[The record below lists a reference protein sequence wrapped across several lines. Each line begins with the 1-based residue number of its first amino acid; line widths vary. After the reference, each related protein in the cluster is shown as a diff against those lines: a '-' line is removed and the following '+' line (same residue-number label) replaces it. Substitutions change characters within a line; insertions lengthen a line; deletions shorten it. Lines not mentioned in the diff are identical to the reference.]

1 MSAARP
7 AGKPKAPVRATPRKR
22 ATATTT
28 PAAVDL
34 ALQGGGSHGAFT
46 WGVLDALL
54 EDGRLGFDGVSGTSA
69 GAMNAAVLATGLARG
84 GAAEARGA
92 LAAFW
97 AEVGGTPACFADMAQ
112 RGAMAPPVQSSWWQP
127 AWPAWMFNAGNWPG
141 VAALGAWARLFSPAQ
156 LNPFN
161 LNPLRGILQRHVDP
175 ALVRQGAV
183 KLFITATAVKTG
195 QSRVFTNDDL
205 SIEALL
211 ASACL
216 PQLFQAVEIDG
227 EPYWDGGYSGNPA
240 LWPLIYGT
248 AADDVLLVQINP
260 LQRDQLPKT
269 AMEIADRVNEITF
282 NASLVSEMRA
292 IAFVQRLVREQRVD
306 RSHYKDL
313 RLHRIADEASLAAYG
328 ASSKL
333 NSDPRLLQALF
344 VLGRQAAQGW
354 LVAHHAD
361 VGRRGTVDVGDVFL
375 APRQPD

>member
-1 MSAARP
+1 M
-7 AGKPKAPVRATPRKR
+7 AGA
-22 ATATTT
+22 

-84 GAAEARGA
+84 GPGEARRA

-97 AEVGGTPACFADMAQ
+97 AEVGGTPACFADMASS
-112 RGAMAPPVQSSWWQP
+112 GAAAAPAPP

-141 VAALGAWARLFSPAQ
+141 MAALGAWARLFSPAQ

-161 LNPLRGILQRHVDP
+161 LNPLRDILQRHVDP

-205 SIEALL
+205 SIDALL

-248 AADDVLLVQINP
+248 AADDLLLVQINP
-260 LQRDQLPKT
+260 LQRDQVPRT

-292 IAFVQRLVREQRVD
+292 IAFVQRLVREERVE

-313 RLHRIADEASLAAYG
+313 RLHRIADEAGLAAYG

-344 VLGRQAAQGW
+344 ALGRQAAQDW
-354 LVAHHAD
+354 LVSHHAD

-375 APRQPD
+375 APRGDPTPQAPIGPPD

>member
-1 MSAARP
+1 MSVTPVPQRAAGRAKARP
-7 AGKPKAPVRATPRKR
+7 RVRGLETPAPVK
-22 ATATTT
+22 
-28 PAAVDL
+28 VDL

-54 EDGRLGFDGVSGTSA
+54 EDGRLAFDGVSGTSA

-84 GAAEARGA
+84 GPAEARRA

-97 AEVGGTPACFADMAQ
+97 AEVGGAPACFAALTSQGPSDK
-112 RGAMAPPVQSSWWQP
+112 APTPPWQP
-127 AWPAWMFNAGNWPG
+127 VWPAWMFDANSWPG
-141 VAALGAWARLFSPAQ
+141 MAWVGAWARLFSPAQ
-156 LNPFN
+156 LNPLN
-161 LNPLRGILQRHVDP
+161 LNPLRGILARHFD
-175 ALVRQGAV
+175 AGLVRAGALKV
-183 KLFITATAVKTG
+183 FITATAVKTG
-195 QSRVFTNDDL
+195 QARVFTNDDL

-216 PQLFQAVEIDG
+216 PQLFQPVEIDG

-260 LQRDQLPKT
+260 LKRDALPVT

-282 NASLVSEMRA
+282 NASLVSELRA

-306 RSHYKDL
+306 RSHYRDL
-313 RLHRIADEASLAAYG
+313 RLHRIADEAGLAAFG

-333 NSDPRLLQALF
+333 NSDPRLLESLF
-344 VLGRQAAQGW
+344 ALGRQAGQRW
-354 LVAHHAD
+354 LVDHHAE
-361 VGRRGTVDVGDVFL
+361 VGRRGTVDVGEVFL